1 VTESRETPDASTLD
15 YQHSRGPRDSAWSLV
30 GFALSL
36 VAAFLAALMWWGL
49 WRSIGSGGRNVWYG
63 VSPLYYVAVVVV
75 AAVCVRGLWGGRKR
89 FAVAGLIL
97 CAVSIA
103 SAAVLVRGSPW

>member
-1 VTESRETPDASTLD
+1 MTESRETPDAPTLD
-15 YQHSRGPRDSAWSLV
+15 YHQPRRPRDSAWSLV
-30 GFALSL
+30 GFALAM
-36 VAAFLAALMWWGL
+36 VAAFFASLMWWGL
-49 WRSIGSGGRNVWYG
+49 WRSKSSGGRSVWYG

-75 AAVCVRGLWGGRKR
+75 AAVCVRGLWSGRKR

-97 CAVSIA
+97 CALSIV